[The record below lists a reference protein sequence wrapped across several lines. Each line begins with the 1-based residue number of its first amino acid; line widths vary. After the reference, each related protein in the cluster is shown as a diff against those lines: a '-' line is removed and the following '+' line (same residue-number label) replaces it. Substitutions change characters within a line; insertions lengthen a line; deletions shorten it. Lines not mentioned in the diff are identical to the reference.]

1 MTNPGTSTKILS
13 LAILADLLAVFLP
26 LAFSSLLLPE
36 PVAASSVSP
45 SPNSQLSSPATTSGS
60 SAASVGTLGETCN
73 NSDALEAQLT
83 SFVNGW
89 VQATK
94 WFGKPE
100 TGIDMLIQNFGS
112 QLINNLN
119 STPWPDINQRA
130 RLARVPVIMYH
141 DILPKK
147 QVFFDVTPE
156 ELEQHLRLI
165 QSNGVTPISLDQLVT
180 HLRTGLPLP
189 SKPILLTFDDGYGGH
204 YDYAYPLLK
213 KYGYPAVFSIYTS
226 NVGKNTG
233 RTHVTWQQ
241 LQQMVADP
249 LVTIASH
256 SVTHPLDLRPLSN
269 NQLMIEVM
277 VSKRILEAQLGI
289 PIRYFAYPSGK
300 YDARVANL
308 IREAGYQAALTMNN
322 LDDRNA
328 GQSKSLLAIDRIG
341 QSKLAQAIAQAWG
354 GPKLSRWN
362 HGFDFT
368 QIKQESP
375 KASSREVNC
384 QPHPTY

>member
-26 LAFSSLLLPE
+26 LAFLSPLLPE
-36 PVAASSVSP
+36 PVAASSVSR
-45 SPNSQLSSPATTSGS
+45 SPNSQLSSPATNSGS

-73 NSDALEAQLT
+73 NSEALEEKLT

-89 VQATK
+89 LQATN

-119 STPWPDINQRA
+119 STPWPDINGRA

-165 QSNGVTPISLDQLVT
+165 QANGVTPISLDQLVT

-213 KYGYPAVFSIYTS
+213 KYGYPAIFSIYTS

-269 NQLMIEVM
+269 NQLIIEVM
-277 VSKRILEAQLGI
+277 VSKQILEAQLGI
-289 PIRYFAYPSGK
+289 PIRYFTYPSGK
-300 YDARVANL
+300 YDQRVTNL

-322 LDDRNA
+322 LDERNA

-341 QSKLAQAIAQAWG
+341 QAKLEQALAQAWG
-354 GPKLSRWN
+354 GPKLSSWN
-362 HGFDFT
+362 HVYFT
-368 QIKQESP
+368 QINQESP
-375 KASSREVNC
+375 KASSREVSC